1 MNKPIVS
8 LCMPTNGVIEWVFPV
23 LESIEKQGIAPNLY
37 EVIITDNGENMSFK
51 KKIRDYVKTRTNIV
65 YAETH
70 ASPFINEIESYR
82 RASGQLIKFINH
94 RTLLVSGALEKL
106 IQYAIDYVDQKPV
119 IYFANGVLKMGQIEQ
134 EYSTFDDFVRNLSYW
149 SSWSTGMTIWKDD
162 FEKLPKDGN
171 SFNEL
176 FPHTNVLFAER
187 NREKYIINNTVIFD
201 ELPQGKKAK
210 GNYDLFFAF
219 GVEYPSIILELYR
232 CKDVTIKTFQSVL
245 QDNLEFLANLY
256 VEYFIKKTYCSYDLS
271 GITDM
276 YDIFYTKRK
285 LQKAII
291 KLLRGKCLNKIKSK
305 VGKC

>member
-1 MNKPIVS
+1 MNKPILS
-8 LCMPTNGVIEWVFPV
+8 LCIPTNGVEEWVFPV
-23 LESIEKQGIAPNLY
+23 LNSIYSQKCDNKFF
-37 EVIITDNGENMSFK
+37 EVVITDNGENTVFK
-51 KKIRDYVKTRTNIV
+51 EKIKKYIVKYYNIV
-65 YAETH
+65 YAETK
-70 ASPFINEIESYR
+70 ALPFLNEIESYK
-82 RASGQLIKFINH
+82 RASGQLIKFVNH
-94 RTLLVSGALEKL
+94 RTLLVPGALKKL

-119 IYFANGVLKMGQIEQ
+119 TYFANGVLKMEQITQ
-134 EYSTFDDFVRNLSYW
+134 EYPTFDDFVRNLSYW